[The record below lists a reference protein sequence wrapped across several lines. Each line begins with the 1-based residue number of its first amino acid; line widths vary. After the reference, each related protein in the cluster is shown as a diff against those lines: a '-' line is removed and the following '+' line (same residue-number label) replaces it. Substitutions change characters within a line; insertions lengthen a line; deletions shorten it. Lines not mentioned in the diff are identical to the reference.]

1 MRLRNCLII
10 LSLMALSAGC
20 ITQFIPDTDETE
32 ELLVVEGVIT
42 DEPGVN
48 NTIRLSKSQ
57 PLGSFNAYVP
67 VPDCQVRIEDDLGN
81 SFPMHETLPGTY
93 STYPWEFR
101 GEIGRIYTLYI
112 DAGNAFETRYTYMSL
127 PMEIKPVPPI
137 DTIYF
142 EKQVMPG
149 TEGSSHLEEG
159 CQVYLNTTDPDGS
172 CKYYRWDFSETW
184 EILLPYDVTNN
195 RCWITEKSKSINIKS
210 TSALT
215 QDKIE
220 QYPINLVTNE
230 TDRLKIKYSMEINQ
244 YSVSEDEFGYWKR
257 LQNISEDVGGL
268 YDLIP
273 SSITGNVIC
282 LEDPGQRVLGYFS
295 VSAKSS
301 KRVFITENFAGMP
314 DLYARCAADTVPL
327 GTPVEGLDDN
337 VWIII
342 TRAPPAPGPYYQVL
356 TKNKSCADCTVRGT
370 NIRPLF
376 WDDDQ
381 Y

>member
-10 LSLMALSAGC
+10 LSLLALSAGC

-48 NTIRLSKSQ
+48 NTVRLSKSQ

-81 SFPMHETLPGTY
+81 RFTMHETLPGTY
-93 STYPWEFR
+93 STYPWEFT
-101 GEIGRIYTLYI
+101 GEVGRIYTLYI

-127 PMEIKPVPPI
+127 PMEMKPVPPI
-137 DTIYF
+137 DTIYY
-142 EKQVMPG
+142 EKQVMPV
-149 TEGSSHLEEG
+149 TEGSSYLEEG

-184 EILLPYDVTNN
+184 EIMLPYDLPNN
-195 RCWITEKSKSINIKS
+195 ICWVTEKSKSINIKN
-210 TSALT
+210 TSSLT
-215 QDKIE
+215 QDRIE

-230 TDRLKIKYSMEINQ
+230 TDRLKIKYSMEVNQ

-273 SSITGNVIC
+273 SSITGNVFC
-282 LEDPGQRVLGYFS
+282 VEDPAQRVLGYFS

-301 KRVFITENFAGMP
+301 KRVFITDNFAGMP
-314 DLYARCAADTVPL
+314 DLYARCATDTVPL
-327 GTPVEGLDDN
+327 GTAVQGLDEY
-337 VWIII
+337 VWVIIN
-342 TRAPPAPGPYYQVL
+342 RSFPSPEPHYLVL
-356 TKNKSCADCTVRGT
+356 TGNKACADCTVRGT
-370 NIRPLF
+370 NIKPLF

-381 Y
+381 

>member
-20 ITQFIPDTDETE
+20 ITRFIPDTDETE

-48 NTIRLSKSQ
+48 NTVRLSKSQ

-81 SFPMHETLPGTY
+81 SFTMHETLPGTY
-93 STYPWEFR
+93 STYPWEFQ
-101 GEIGRIYTLYI
+101 GEVGRSYTLYI
-112 DAGNAFETRYTYMSL
+112 DAGNAFETRYTYTSL
-127 PMEIKPVPPI
+127 PMEMKPVPPI
-137 DTIYF
+137 DTVWY
-142 EKQVMPG
+142 EKQVIPG
-149 TEGSSHLEEG
+149 TEGSSFLQEG
-159 CQVYLNTTDPDGS
+159 CQVYLNTADPDGL
-172 CKYYRWDFSETW
+172 CKFYRWDFTETW

-195 RCWITEKSKSINIKS
+195 RCWITEKSKSVKIKS

-215 QDKIE
+215 EDRINK
-220 QYPINLVTNE
+220 YPINFVTNE

-273 SSITGNVIC
+273 SSVTGNVFC
-282 LEDPGQRVLGYFS
+282 VEDPVQRVLGYFS

-301 KRVFITENFAGMP
+301 KRVFVTENFKGMP
-314 DLYARCAADTVPL
+314 DLYARCAADTVSLDAVVNGL
-327 GTPVEGLDDN
+327 GDN
-337 VWIII
+337 IWIII
-342 TRAPPAPGPYYQVL
+342 TRGPPTPEPHYHVL
-356 TKNKSCADCTVRGT
+356 TRNKACADCTVRGS
-370 NIRPLF
+370 NIKPLF

-381 Y
+381 

>member
-1 MRLRNCLII
+1 MRLRNCLTI

-20 ITQFIPDTDETE
+20 ITRFIPDTDETE

-42 DEPGVN
+42 DELGVN
-48 NTIRLSKSQ
+48 NTVRLSKSQ
-57 PLGSFNAYVP
+57 PLGSFNAYVA

-81 SFPMHETLPGTY
+81 SFTMHETLPGTY

-101 GEIGRIYTLYI
+101 GEVGRIYTLYI
-112 DAGNAFETRYTYMSL
+112 DAGNAFETRYTYMSS
-127 PMEIKPVPPI
+127 PMEMKPVPPI
-137 DTIYF
+137 DTIWY

-149 TEGSSHLEEG
+149 TAGSSHLEEG
-159 CQVYLNTTDPDGS
+159 CQVYLNTTDPDGL

-195 RCWITEKSKSINIKS
+195 RCWITGNSQSINIKS

-215 QDKIE
+215 QDRIE

-273 SSITGNVIC
+273 SSITGNIFCV
-282 LEDPGQRVLGYFS
+282 EDPGQRVLGYFS

-301 KRVFITENFAGMP
+301 KRVFISENFAGMP

-327 GTPVEGLDDN
+327 GTVIDGLNDN

-342 TRAPPAPGPYYQVL
+342 TRAPPTPEPYYHVL
-356 TKNKSCADCTVRGT
+356 TKNRACADCTVRGT
-370 NIRPLF
+370 NIKPLF

-381 Y
+381 H

>member
-1 MRLRNCLII
+1 MRLTNCLII
-10 LSLMALSAGC
+10 LSLLALSTGC

-48 NTIRLSKSQ
+48 NTVRLSKSQ

-81 SFPMHETLPGTY
+81 IYTMHETLPGTY
-93 STYPWEFR
+93 STWPWEFQ
-101 GEIGRIYTLYI
+101 GEIGRTYTLLI
-112 DAGNAFETRYTYMSL
+112 DAGNAFDTRYTYMSL
-127 PMEIKPVPPI
+127 PMEMKPVPPI

-149 TEGSSHLEEG
+149 SEGSSHLEEG
-159 CQVYLNTTDPDGS
+159 CQVYLNTLDPEGS
-172 CKYYRWDFSETW
+172 CKYYRWDFTETW

-215 QDKIE
+215 QDRIE
-220 QYPINLVTNE
+220 QYPINFVTNE
-230 TDRLKIKYSMEINQ
+230 TDRLNIKYSMEVNQ

-273 SSITGNVIC
+273 SSITGNVFC
-282 LEDPGQRVLGYFS
+282 VEDPAQQVLGYFS

-301 KRVFITENFAGMP
+301 KRVFISENFAGMP
-314 DLYARCAADTVPL
+314 DLYAKCAADTVAFDA
-327 GTPVEGLDDN
+327 TIDGLDEY

-342 TRAPPAPGPYYQVL
+342 VRGFPSPPPYYKVL
-356 TKNKSCADCTVRGT
+356 TRNKRCADCTVRGT
-370 NIRPLF
+370 NIRPTF

-381 Y
+381 N

>member
-10 LSLMALSAGC
+10 LSIMALSAGC

-48 NTIRLSKSQ
+48 NTVRLSKSQ

-81 SFPMHETLPGTY
+81 SFTMHETLPGTY

-101 GEIGRIYTLYI
+101 GVIGRKYTLYI
-112 DAGNAFETRYTYMSL
+112 DAGNAFETRYTYVSL
-127 PMEIKPVPPI
+127 PMEMKQVPPI
-137 DTIYF
+137 DTIWY

-149 TEGSSHLEEG
+149 TEGSSHPGEG
-159 CQVYLNTTDPDGS
+159 CQVYLNTTDPDIS

-215 QDKIE
+215 QDRIVK
-220 QYPINLVTNE
+220 YPINLVTNE
-230 TDRLKIKYSMEINQ
+230 TDRLKIKYSMEISQ

-273 SSITGNVIC
+273 SSITGNVFC
-282 LEDPGQRVLGYFS
+282 VEDPGQRVLGYFS
-295 VSAKSS
+295 VSAKAS
-301 KRVFITENFAGMP
+301 KRVFITDNFAGMP
-314 DLYARCAADTVPL
+314 DLYAACATDTVPL
-327 GTPVEGLDDN
+327 GATVEGLN
-337 VWIII
+337 EYLWTIIV
-342 TRAPPAPGPYYQVL
+342 RGWPNSEPWYMVL
-356 TKNKSCADCTVRGT
+356 ARNKSCADCTVRGT

>member
-1 MRLRNCLII
+1 
-10 LSLMALSAGC
+10 MALSAGC
-20 ITQFIPDTDETE
+20 ITRFIPDMDETE

-48 NTIRLSKSQ
+48 NTVRLSKSQ

-81 SFPMHETLPGTY
+81 SFTMHETLPGTY
-93 STYPWEFR
+93 STYPGEFR
-101 GEIGRIYTLYI
+101 GEVGRIYTLHI
-112 DAGNAFETRYTYMSL
+112 DAGNAFETRYTYVSL
-127 PMEIKPVPPI
+127 PMEMKPVPPI
-137 DTIYF
+137 DTIWY

-149 TEGSSHLEEG
+149 TEGTSHFEEG
-159 CQVYLNTTDPDGS
+159 CQVYLNTTDPDGL

-195 RCWITEKSKSINIKS
+195 RCWITDNSNSINIKS

-215 QDKIE
+215 QDRIE
-220 QYPINLVTNE
+220 QYPINFVTSE

-273 SSITGNVIC
+273 SSITGNVFCI
-282 LEDPGQRVLGYFS
+282 EDPGQRVLGYFS

-301 KRVFITENFAGMP
+301 KRVFITDNFAGLP

-327 GTPVEGLDDN
+327 ETVVDGLNEN

-342 TRAPPAPGPYYQVL
+342 TRGPPAPKPYYLVL
-356 TKNKSCADCTVRGT
+356 TKNKGCADCTVRGT
-370 NIRPLF
+370 NIKPLF

>member
-1 MRLRNCLII
+1 MRLSNCLVI
-10 LSLMALSAGC
+10 LSLLTLSAGC
-20 ITQFIPDTDETE
+20 ITRFIPDTDETE
-32 ELLVVEGVIT
+32 ELLVIEGVIT
-42 DEPGVN
+42 DQPGVN
-48 NTIRLSKSQ
+48 NTVRLSKSQ

-81 SFPMHETLPGTY
+81 SFTMHETLPGTY
-93 STYPWEFR
+93 STWPSEFR
-101 GEIGRIYTLYI
+101 GVVGRIYTLHI
-112 DAGNAFETRYTYMSL
+112 DAGNAFGTRFTYMSM
-127 PMEIKPVPPI
+127 PMEMKPVPPI
-137 DTIYF
+137 DTIWF
-142 EKQVMPG
+142 EKQAMPG
-149 TEGSSHLEEG
+149 TEGSSHPEEG
-159 CQVYLNTTDPDGS
+159 CQVYLNTTDPNGL
-172 CKYYRWDFSETW
+172 CKYYRWDFRETW

-215 QDKIE
+215 QDRIE
-220 QYPINLVTNE
+220 KYPINFVTNE

-273 SSITGNVIC
+273 SSITGNVFC
-282 LEDPGQRVLGYFS
+282 VEDPAQRVLGYFS

-314 DLYARCAADTVPL
+314 DLYASCATDTVPL
-327 GTPVEGLDDN
+327 GATVEGLNEN

-342 TRAPPAPGPYYQVL
+342 TRAPPAPEPYYHVL
-356 TKNKSCADCTVRGT
+356 TKNKRCADCTVRGT
-370 NIRPLF
+370 NIKPWF

>member
-1 MRLRNCLII
+1 MRLQNCLII
-10 LSLMALSAGC
+10 LLLMALSAGC
-20 ITQFIPDTDETE
+20 ITRFIPDTDETE

-48 NTIRLSKSQ
+48 NIVRLSKSQ
-57 PLGSFNAYVP
+57 PLGSFNAYIP
-67 VPDCQVRIEDDLGN
+67 VPECQVRIEDDLGN
-81 SFPMHETLPGTY
+81 SFSMHETLPGTY
-93 STYPWEFR
+93 LTYPWEFR
-101 GEIGRIYTLYI
+101 GEVGRIYTLYI

-127 PMEIKPVPPI
+127 PMEMKPVPPI
-137 DTIYF
+137 DTIWY

-149 TEGSSHLEEG
+149 TGGSSHLEEG
-159 CQVYLNTTDPDGS
+159 CQVYLNTTDPDGL
-172 CKYYRWDFSETW
+172 CKYYRWDFTETW
-184 EILLPYDVTNN
+184 EFLLPYDVTNN

-215 QDKIE
+215 QDRID

-273 SSITGNVIC
+273 SSITGNVFC
-282 LEDPGQRVLGYFS
+282 VEDPGQRVLGYFS

-301 KRVFITENFAGMP
+301 RRIFVTDNFAGMP

-327 GTPVEGLDDN
+327 GTTIEGLGRDQ
-337 VWIII
+337 WIII
-342 TRAPPAPGPYYQVL
+342 VRGWPAPQPWYLVL
-356 TKNKSCADCTVRGT
+356 TRNKACADCTVRGT
-370 NIRPLF
+370 NIKPWF
-376 WDDDQ
+376 WDEDQ
-381 Y
+381 

>member
-1 MRLRNCLII
+1 MRLKNCLII
-10 LSLMALSAGC
+10 LSLLALSAGC
-20 ITQFIPDTDETE
+20 ITQFIPDTDESE

-48 NTIRLSKSQ
+48 NTVRLSKSQ

-67 VPDCQVRIEDDLGN
+67 VPGCQVRIEDDLGN
-81 SFPMHETLPGTY
+81 TYTMHETLPGTY
-93 STYPWEFR
+93 STYPWEFT
-101 GEIGRIYTLYI
+101 GEIGRTYTLHI
-112 DAGNAFETRYTYMSL
+112 DAGSAFETRYTYMSL
-127 PMEIKPVPPI
+127 PMEMKPVPPI
-137 DTIYF
+137 DTIYY
-142 EKQVMPG
+142 EKQVMPV
-149 TEGSSHLEEG
+149 TDGSSHLEEG

-172 CKYYRWDFSETW
+172 CKYYRWDFQETW
-184 EILLPYDVTNN
+184 EILLPYDVSNN
-195 RCWITEKSKSINIKS
+195 RCWITEKSKSINIKN

-215 QDKIE
+215 QNRIA

-273 SSITGNVIC
+273 SSITGNVFC
-282 LEDPGQRVLGYFS
+282 VEDPAQRVLGYFS

-301 KRVFITENFAGMP
+301 KRVFITDNFAGMP

-327 GTPVEGLDDN
+327 GTAVEGLGEY
-337 VWIII
+337 VWVIIN
-342 TRAPPAPGPYYQVL
+342 RGPPVPEPHYLVL
-356 TKNKSCADCTVRGT
+356 TKNKACADCTVRGT

-376 WDDDQ
+376 WDEDQ